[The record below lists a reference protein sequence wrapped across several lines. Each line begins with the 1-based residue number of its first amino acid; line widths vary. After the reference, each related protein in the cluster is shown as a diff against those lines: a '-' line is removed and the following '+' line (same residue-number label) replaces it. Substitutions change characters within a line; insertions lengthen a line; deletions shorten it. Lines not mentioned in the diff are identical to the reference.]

1 MKKLKIFISIILLFA
16 VFTHLKAEEKDH
28 FLKFECENSFL
39 NFNLIKKARQPSRAK
54 FARMSED
61 EIGFKTL
68 YNKKSEAWLLAGKFE
83 NKPFIT
89 MYFFSWETYKLEA
102 YSYYLT
108 EEEYAIILKRSK
120 LDASRM
126 TLVDLKWKIYRDKM
140 NQKAK
145 VLDYTKTKCKFIK

>member
-1 MKKLKIFISIILLFA
+1 MKKLKIFISIILLFTA
-16 VFTHLKAEEKDH
+16 FTHLKAEEKDH

-83 NKPFIT
+83 NKQFIT
-89 MYFFSWETYKLEA
+89 IYFF
-102 YSYYLT
+102 
-108 EEEYAIILKRSK
+108 
-120 LDASRM
+120 
-126 TLVDLKWKIYRDKM
+126 
-140 NQKAK
+140 
-145 VLDYTKTKCKFIK
+145 